1 MQAID
6 GNSTQPKLRLLR
18 VPFSEGTHVLLLD
31 EHSTLFSFRYQNES
45 EYVLVDQFVK
55 KCSSLLK
62 ELEEALEAPN
72 TSTSGLG

>member
-1 MQAID
+1 MQVID
-6 GNSTQPKLRLLR
+6 ANSTPPELRLLR
-18 VPFSEGTHVLLLD
+18 VPFSEGTHVLLVAGTL
-31 EHSTLFSFRYQNES
+31 TLFSFRYLNES

-72 TSTSGLG
+72 TTTSGLG